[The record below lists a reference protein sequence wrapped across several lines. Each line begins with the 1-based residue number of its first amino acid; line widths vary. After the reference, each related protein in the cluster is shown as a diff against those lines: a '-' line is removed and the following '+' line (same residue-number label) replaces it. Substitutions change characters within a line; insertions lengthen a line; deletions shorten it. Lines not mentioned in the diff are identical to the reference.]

1 MTPTSRNPLRNPLKA
16 RKVGKP
22 ANRMFIVVVG
32 LAGIFGLIGMIALGY
47 NSPNNIPGRS
57 YYNIEARFRDAG
69 NLSSHYDVRMGGR
82 RIGQVLRP
90 RVDKGVAVFD
100 LQLSGDLRLR
110 SDTRLRVRPRSLLGV
125 RYVDVT
131 PGTRGRILREGE
143 TIPEG
148 QTTAPRVEL
157 DDVLGIFDHGTRR
170 RAGQLLRELGGGL
183 GGRGEEASAAIGSAP
198 GALRDIGAV
207 SRAITAR
214 PGAAGELVRSA
225 DTLTAALDPVRGALA
240 QGFAPEARALRPFK
254 KHDAALR
261 ATLERAPGT
270 LAALRGGLPS
280 AQRLVSATGGL
291 ARDGRAA
298 LAAAPAALRET
309 TRLLRDAKAPLRSAD
324 ETLELAQ
331 RSVDPTLSL
340 LRTVRPL
347 LPALDTMAGAVAPI
361 TEQLEPHGCDLAATF
376 SGWADMTKWTT
387 PLTSLTRVE
396 VASASPETAFGK
408 QRTLLPDGRGGD
420 RVVFQTPYP
429 PPCEAEWLVRPGTGE
444 IVGREVSTRALV
456 GTGK

>member
-1 MTPTSRNPLRNPLKA
+1 MSPMSPHTVRNPLKA

-22 ANRMFIVVVG
+22 ANRLFVVVVG

-57 YYNIEARFRDAG
+57 YYNLEARFRDAG
-69 NLSSHYDVRMGGR
+69 NLSSHYDVRLGGR
-82 RIGQVLRP
+82 RIGQVLHP

-131 PGTRGRILREGE
+131 PGTRGRILKEGE
-143 TIPEG
+143 AIPAS

-157 DDVLGIFDHGTRR
+157 DDVLGVFDHSTRR

-240 QGFAPEARALRPFK
+240 DGFAPEARALRPFK
-254 KHDAALR
+254 ERGAALR
-261 ATLERAPGT
+261 ATLERAPAT

-280 AQRLVSATGGL
+280 AERLVRAAGGL
-291 ARDGRAA
+291 ASDGRAA
-298 LAAAPAALRET
+298 LSAAPAALRET
-309 TRLLRDAKAPLRSAD
+309 TRLLRDARAPLRHAD
-324 ETLELAQ
+324 ETLALAQ
-331 RSVDPTLSL
+331 RAVDPTLSL

-347 LPALDTMAGAVAPI
+347 LPALDTAAGAVTPI
-361 TEQLEPHGCDLAATF
+361 TQQLEPHGCDLAATF

-387 PLTSLTRVE
+387 PLANITRVE

-420 RVVFQTPYP
+420 RMVFQAPYP

-444 IVGREVSTRALV
+444 IVGREVSTRAL
-456 GTGK
+456 GGGGK